1 MTDTSK
7 TATAVA
13 TQPKS
18 KGGRPRAH
26 VDLARIHELAGQGL
40 SMTEVARAMG
50 LSERLL
56 WSRVADDPDVKAA
69 YNAGISEVL
78 DLTTKTLL
86 DLVKERNLGAC
97 IFMLRNRFKWTA
109 GAQLDVT
116 VRHGPAPMPT
126 ITSHVLDMAREH
138 SLLLDSP
145 DPDAIE
151 AEFTEVGSFNLNDAM
166 R

>member
-1 MTDTSK
+1 M
-7 TATAVA
+7 
-13 TQPKS
+13 
-18 KGGRPRAH
+18 
-26 VDLARIHELAGQGL
+26 
-40 SMTEVARAMG
+40 
-50 LSERLL
+50 
-56 WSRVADDPDVKAA
+56 WSRLENDPDVKAA

-116 VRHGPAPMPT
+116 VRHEPAPMPT
-126 ITSHVLDMAREH
+126 IDDHVLRLAAEH
-138 SLLLDSP
+138 SALLDGP
-145 DPDAIE
+145 DPDLIE
-151 AEFTEVGSFNLNDAM
+151 GEFTEVDGFNLTEAM